1 MTVED
6 VRFFPFAIKH
16 LMEHNL
22 LATKVIV
29 PTRRAD
35 MLRRQRLLD
44 FLHAYLDRKLLLVS
58 ASAGYGKTSLLV
70 DFCADTELP
79 VCWYS
84 LDAGDKDPA
93 LFLEYLVAALQRR
106 FPRFGGRITA
116 LLRQAEPRADLD
128 ACVGALVTDL
138 QQEIDT
144 FFVLVLD
151 DYHLVE
157 SSAPINQLLDRLLL
171 YLPENAH
178 LILASR
184 TVPTGLTLTRLTARQ
199 EVAGLGV
206 NDLRFTAEEIR
217 AFVEKKY
224 DLEITPDTARELAAQ
239 SEGWI
244 AGLVLTTPRLWRGVF
259 QEWVK
264 TSGPGSQLFDYLASE
279 VLAQQPPELQQFLLD
294 TSVLAELNAGE
305 CNELL
310 GRTDAQTQFLIAE
323 RRNLFVAR
331 LEEAGYRYHHLFR
344 EFLQARLRETQPA
357 RWLALQERAAALY
370 ERRGRLDLAIEY
382 WFAAEQPAQAA
393 RVLAIVVQ
401 EYYERGRWTTLMRW
415 LDALPEAELEKFPA
429 LLLCRAQLKAESGA
443 LPEAQTLFVRARAE
457 FQAQGELVQVA
468 RTWLEQARYE
478 ADAAVATRM
487 CESAQAILPEN
498 DFVWQA
504 LVQRTMGIIAS
515 RQGDIPRAVK
525 LFERASKLYEI
536 ANARALQADAESDLG
551 AMYLAI
557 GDRARAEFCFN
568 NALQH
573 AQRVRNAVKLANALN
588 SIATTRY
595 QKGELSAALE
605 LLQEALPQ
613 ARAAGHLRIEAYV
626 RASLGEVRRDRGELP
641 EALEDFNAA
650 SEIAEK
656 IREPFLLT
664 FVRVAIGDVW
674 RLSGDLATA
683 ERVLQSA
690 MQVSNAHHS
699 GYEVAL
705 VQLGFGAL
713 KLALDEPNAA
723 EHHLMHALPLLERA
737 NAKREQARAFFYL
750 ARVALLKKQQAI
762 AVRHLRALVR
772 LGKELG
778 EDQFLIA
785 DAARTPELFELAFK
799 RHVGVSYFR
808 RLQKKLERHP
818 LRPPPIV
825 PMTEEKWVAMDLF
838 ALGEARVLLNG
849 VPVAFPTLTTKE
861 LFFFFALFPQEWRK
875 EEVIAKLWGDI
886 SPGQGNDLFHS
897 SVYRLRRSLF
907 QDVLVY
913 RNGLY
918 QLNPEVL
925 CRIDSVEFERLLDQ
939 AQVASAEQMTL
950 LERAVKLYA
959 GDLLDEI
966 YRDWC
971 NPLRERLRTRFL
983 GALLQLAQGYMDLQD
998 FRSAQK
1004 WYETLLRYNPL
1015 DEAIYRALM
1024 RLHMLTG
1031 ERLAALQVYRE
1042 CAETLAEEL
1051 GVAPMPETESLYR
1064 SLLGSG

>member
-1 MTVED
+1 
-6 VRFFPFAIKH
+6 
-16 LMEHNL
+16 MEHHL

-29 PTRRAD
+29 PTRRPD

-70 DFCADTELP
+70 DFAADTELP

-157 SSAPINQLLDRLLL
+157 SSSPINQLLDRLLL

-206 NDLRFTAEEIR
+206 NDLRFTADEIR

-224 DLEITPDTARELAAQ
+224 DLTITPATANELAAQ

-244 AGLVLTTPRLWRGVF
+244 AGLVLTTPTLWRGVF
-259 QEWVK
+259 QEWVN

-279 VLAQQPPELQQFLLD
+279 VLMQQPPELQQFLLD
-294 TSVLAELNAGE
+294 TSVLSELNAAE

-310 GRTDAQTQFLIAE
+310 GRTDAQTQFLVAE

-357 RWLALQERAAALY
+357 RWLALQERAAALF

-382 WFAAEQPAQAA
+382 WFAAQQPAQAA
-393 RVLAIVVQ
+393 RVLAIVAQ

-415 LDALPEAELEKFPA
+415 LDALPDAELQHFPA
-429 LLLCRAQLKAESGA
+429 LLMCRAQLQAESGA
-443 LPEAQTLFVRARAE
+443 LSEAQDLFERARAE
-457 FQAQGELVQVA
+457 FQAQGDFIQVA

-478 ADAAVATRM
+478 ADAAVATKM
-487 CESAQAILPEN
+487 CESAEAILSEN
-498 DFVWQA
+498 DFIWQA

-536 ANARALQADAESDLG
+536 ANARALQADAESNLG
-551 AMYLAI
+551 SAYLAM
-557 GDRARAEFCFN
+557 GDRTRAQFYFN

-573 AQRVRNAVKLANALN
+573 AQRLGNAAKLANTLN
-588 SIATTRY
+588 SIAITKY
-595 QKGELSAALE
+595 QQGDLSAAFD

-641 EALEDFNAA
+641 EALEDFDAA

-664 FVRVAIGDVW
+664 FARVAIGDVW

-690 MQVSNAHHS
+690 MQISNAHRS

-713 KLALDEPNAA
+713 KLALDEPVAA
-723 EHHLMHALPLLERA
+723 EHHLLHALPLLERA
-737 NAKREQARAFFYL
+737 NAKREQARVYFYL
-750 ARVALLKKQQAI
+750 ARAALKKKQQAL
-762 AVRHLRALVR
+762 AVRRLRTLAR
-772 LGKELG
+772 LGKALG
-778 EDQFLIA
+778 EDQFLVA
-785 DAARTPELFELAFK
+785 DAAPAPEIFELAFK
-799 RHVGVSYFR
+799 RHVGMAYFR
-808 RLQKKLERHP
+808 RLQQKLDRHP
-818 LRPPPIV
+818 LRPPPLAPV
-825 PMTEEKWVAMDLF
+825 TEEKWAAMELF

-849 VPVAFPTLTTKE
+849 ARVTFPTLTTKE
-861 LFFFFALFPQEWRK
+861 LLFFFALFPQEWRK
-875 EEVIAKLWGDI
+875 EEVVAKLWGDI
-886 SPGQGNDLFHS
+886 SPGQGSDLFHS
-897 SVYRLRRSLF
+897 SLYRLRRSLF
-907 QDVLVY
+907 QNVLVH

-925 CRIDSVEFERLLDQ
+925 CWIDSVEFERLLAQ
-939 AQVASAEQMTL
+939 APQAPATEQVAL
-950 LERAVKLYA
+950 LERAVKLYG
-959 GDLLDEI
+959 GDLLDEF

-971 NPLRERLRTRFL
+971 NPLREHLRTRFL
-983 GALLQLAQGYMDLQD
+983 GALHQLAQGYMDLQE
-998 FRSAQK
+998 FAAAQK
-1004 WYETLLRYNPL
+1004 WYETLLRYDPL

-1024 RLHMLTG
+1024 RLHMLNG
-1031 ERLAALQVYRE
+1031 ERFAALQVYRQCVE
-1042 CAETLAEEL
+1042 VLAEEL
-1051 GVAPMPETESLYR
+1051 GAAPLPETELLYR
-1064 SLLGSG
+1064 RLLGGD